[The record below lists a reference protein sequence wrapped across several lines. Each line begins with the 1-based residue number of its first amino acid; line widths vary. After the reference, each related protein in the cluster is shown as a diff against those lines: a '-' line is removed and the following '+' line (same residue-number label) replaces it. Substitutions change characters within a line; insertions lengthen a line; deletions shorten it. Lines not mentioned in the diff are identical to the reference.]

1 MFAGPLFGF
10 NLDDHLRAATD
21 EEVYLRMARN
31 ILNAVQ
37 NRDSLSSPNA
47 NFVLVSALWC
57 FSLLS
62 PSLNLQI
69 RFQLY
74 RHVETVMPCDARL
87 LQADLEELERE
98 NVDADL
104 LRPLRIIVER
114 MSETDVTMDM
124 DD

>member
-10 NLDDHLRAATD
+10 NLEDHLRAASDQETF
-21 EEVYLRMARN
+21 LRMARN

-57 FSLLS
+57 FALLS
-62 PSLNLQI
+62 SSLNLQI

-74 RHVETVMPCDARL
+74 RHVETVMPCDGRL
-87 LQADLEELERE
+87 LEADLAELERE
-98 NVDADL
+98 NVDSEL
-104 LRPLRIIVER
+104 LKPLRIIVER
-114 MSETDVTMDM
+114 MREDVDM